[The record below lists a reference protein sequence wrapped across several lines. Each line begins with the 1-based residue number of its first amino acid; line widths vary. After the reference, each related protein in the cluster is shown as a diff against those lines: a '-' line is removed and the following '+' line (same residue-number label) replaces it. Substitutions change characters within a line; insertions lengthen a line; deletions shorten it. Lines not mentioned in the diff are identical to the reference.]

1 MRLFDGTDIIQSIIY
16 VGDKLRIMATNSLN
30 YLKSTSTMQINHYV
44 VNRTYSKNKHKQTK
58 TDLEAPGDYPA
69 SPSPRDTSHPALHS
83 VSHYVLYVTSS
94 SWILGTF

>member
-1 MRLFDGTDIIQSIIY
+1 MRPFDGTDIIQSIIY

-30 YLKSTSTMQINHYV
+30 YLKCTSTMQINHYV
-44 VNRTYSKNKHKQTK
+44 VNRTYDKNKQTNKQTK
-58 TDLEAPGDYPA
+58 TYLEGPGDYPA

-94 SWILGTF
+94 S